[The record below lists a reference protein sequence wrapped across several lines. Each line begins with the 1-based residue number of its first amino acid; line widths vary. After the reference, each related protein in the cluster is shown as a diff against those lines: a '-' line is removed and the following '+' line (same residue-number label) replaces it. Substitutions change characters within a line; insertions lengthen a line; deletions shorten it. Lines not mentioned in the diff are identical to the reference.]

1 MLSIILTTN
10 FAFAQ
15 AAIKPEWY
23 LFDPAVIKNDRTEPV
38 LYKTKMPEDVTDV
51 QIRLEN
57 GSVVNLDNDG
67 QGIWSVTLFAPE
79 VLFGYGPEDVNHNFV
94 GFLDIIVDGN
104 TVKIFNQFI
113 NVLDQNT
120 PDVPVFEHASGF
132 RYSSHV
138 VNFHIPGSLPPN
150 SGFTPEVFSITNNF
164 YQYFTDDYDF
174 INLVYPLPAANN
186 NRFHSIVKNDID
198 GIGRAKVDNSHLFGS
213 SGKLQGI
220 TVYPIPSFFDLG
232 ETSFNHETGHQWINF
247 LNHPSLD
254 NVGGAHWPIS
264 SLARGLMGYNTLND
278 PQGRNFPYELIP
290 VEDGDY
296 LLQQTELL
304 KEYTD
309 LDLYLMGL
317 LPKEQVS
324 SHIVFENQ
332 NQILCH
338 GCILEGP
345 VDVITVDDVIA
356 VEGPRI
362 PDASSSQKEFRVVT
376 IIVSGERLL
385 NDEEM
390 TFFDHFAARGEATQ
404 PLSFTSGLSS
414 GITKPFFVATQ
425 GLGTFNTSIVGLK
438 CQPPPSGNWII
449 TENCLISS
457 DVIAPASVLIQND
470 SVVTVNSEGSLT
482 ILPGENIIIVKDSGL
497 KLIQGSKL
505 QVNS

>member
-15 AAIKPEWY
+15 AAIEPEWF

-38 LYKTKMPEDVTDV
+38 LYKTKMPEDVTGV

-79 VLFGYGPEDVNHNFV
+79 VLFDYGSEDVNHNFV
-94 GFLDIIVDGN
+94 GFLDVIVDGN
-104 TVKIFNQFI
+104 TVKTLNLHI
-113 NVLDQNT
+113 NVLDQNI
-120 PDVPVFEHASGF
+120 PDVPVFDHGSGF

-138 VNFHIPGSLPPN
+138 VNFHITGSLPPN
-150 SGFTPEVFSITNNF
+150 GVFNPEVISITNNF
-164 YQYFTDDYDF
+164 YQFFTDDYDF
-174 INLVYPLPAANN
+174 INLVYPLPSANN
-186 NRFHSIVKNDID
+186 NRFHQIVKNDVD
-198 GIGRAKVDNSHLFGS
+198 GIGTAKVDSSHLFGS

-220 TVYPIPSFFDLG
+220 NVYPISTSFDLA
-232 ETSFNHETGHQWINF
+232 ETGSIHEIGHQWINY
-247 LNHPSLD
+247 LNHPSFD

-264 SLARGLMGYNTLND
+264 SLARGVMGFND
-278 PQGRNFPYELIP
+278 PNNGQGLNFPFELIP
-290 VEDGDY
+290 VGDGDY
-296 LLQQTELL
+296 LLQLTELL
-304 KEYTD
+304 REYTD

-317 LPKEQVS
+317 LPKEQVG

-332 NQILCH
+332 NQNVCG

-362 PDASSSQKEFRVVT
+362 PDASSSQKEFRVAT

-404 PLSFTSGLSS
+404 PLPFTSGRSG

-425 GLGTFNTSIVGLK
+425 GLGTLETSIPGVNCELS
-438 CQPPPSGNWII
+438 PSGPWII
-449 TENCLISS
+449 TQNCLISS